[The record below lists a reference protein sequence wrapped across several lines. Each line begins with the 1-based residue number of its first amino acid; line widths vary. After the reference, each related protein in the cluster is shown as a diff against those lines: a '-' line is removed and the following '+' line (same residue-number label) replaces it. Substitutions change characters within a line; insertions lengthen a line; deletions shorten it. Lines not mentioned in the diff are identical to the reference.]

1 MNSTDG
7 SLDFG
12 IRLDTSALSRDAAN
26 ANRLLSSIGTTA
38 EQEGAK
44 IDGVLSNIKR
54 AAVSLSAG
62 WTAQSFVRSVVQVRG
77 EFEKLEVAMNT
88 MLQSKEK
95 ADALMTQMVRT
106 AATTPFGLQEVA
118 SGAKQLLAYGMAS
131 EEVNGTLIKLGD
143 IAAGLSIPLGDI
155 IYLYGTTMAQGRIY
169 TQDLNQFTNRGIPM
183 LKELAS
189 QFGVA
194 ESQVKKLVE
203 EGKVGFPEVKKAIDS
218 MTGTGGKFGGLM
230 EAQSKTIA
238 GQISNLEDQLDTIF
252 NSIGKSNQDII
263 SAALSSTQTL
273 LDNWQSVGTAIMTAV
288 ATFGAYKAAL
298 MTTSALRNVAEGQR
312 YKETTAALQKEIAA
326 IQASLPVKQADTT
339 ADLRAKVAKGELT
352 QQTADEIAKI
362 RELNAEEEK
371 ALAAKVQAQVVSGAI
386 TQAQADEIM
395 SKQQLLGVLREEQA
409 LNAADEA
416 QKEIEK
422 KQELADATRS
432 LAEAQAKYDEADTA
446 LIGANERYSAAVKQ
460 KEAADELVSS
470 LQEEIEAQT
479 SLGEAMDAAEY
490 DDTQDR
496 LAAAMKQQSAAA
508 TELKAAS
515 EQLDT
520 AETNMN
526 TSAQAL
532 NAAEQRVNTAATV
545 TDTTATNVSTTSK
558 KVNTAATISNTLQTR
573 ISAVTSKATAAAHLI
588 LRAAING
595 VTASLNAMKAAI
607 MTNPI
612 GAIIGAITMAIGA
625 IMTWKSATDDA
636 TDTVT
641 EFSDAANEAASKAQ
655 TLYAVIENTSEG
667 TKIHKQALDD
677 LKKIAE
683 DYGITLDSEKDLT
696 QQLIDKKKELIAVIK
711 EEAIERQYADAI
723 ASSGEKY
730 KEKIKDLQEEL
741 TDELPDFM
749 TNEQKSMLPAIYSD
763 EDFEK
768 VLASWEK
775 LKKAREDYRK
785 GEGTRLLVNEATV
798 QNTKLFDQLSAKAAE
813 YAKSLGATS
822 DQQKEAAKA
831 AREYVINMSKELSEH
846 NKTIDAVNKSRDA
859 AKDAAVAAGN
869 LSSEQE
875 RLARKNRLA
884 KLSVAALGTEIQKLI
899 TKYNNSKIGIEI
911 TYSETNIPKWMQGL
925 KENGKEIDSKRAKEL
940 AAMWASY
947 AEEAADY
954 KARTGK
960 TQLRESKGVYLNQR
974 DMLVRS
980 AQYEQ
985 YAKQLEEKENK
996 TKEDKKD
1003 KGNKETP
1010 EQRRKRIEAAE
1021 LAEMDAIEKASK
1033 EREELERKIAKQ
1045 RTENDIEALKD
1056 GNEKTLL
1063 QMEFNHKQQQEELE
1077 REMADE
1083 IAKEKARQKAV
1094 FDAGEN
1100 VKYQKNKKYAKK
1112 NFTDADVDKTQIDAI
1127 KAKYAALFASLRTMQ
1142 EKESADTLAEIYAS
1156 ESQHLRDFL
1165 IQYGDY
1171 QQQRL
1176 AISQDYA
1183 EKISKAQSL
1192 GERLSLEAERDKK
1205 LQDIQLQQ
1213 IKADIDWESVFND
1226 LDNVSISYLEKL
1238 KARLKVALSAKD
1250 ISAENAKVLAE
1261 QIDKINGAI
1270 SNKKNEVRNFFG
1282 IGISELQNA
1291 KRLRQE
1297 AAALQERAKEAA
1309 EKEVQAAKEL
1319 LNTRLQIK
1327 QLLSDNGVEVNI
1339 KDVTT
1344 DNSQDLVN
1352 KLKNNGAAAQDS
1364 ADALGNAF
1372 SQLAKNEQ
1380 SMAQASQASATAQ
1393 GQAAAGAEK
1402 AGGKFALTVAVID
1415 KVIQSVNQN
1424 IQSANELVGQLGLSE
1439 TKFGKGFSSFA
1450 ESSQYATQAWNSLK
1464 SGDIM
1469 GVASG
1474 VFGSLDTLADAIG
1487 EWTGWW
1493 GESDPTLE
1501 EDMERLTLSNEALQ
1515 KSIEDLTEQMKDA
1528 SMGESVELYRQMI
1541 NNLNTAEANQ
1551 SQQMQR
1557 TVEASNRKNHSSGYR
1572 INEDMSDAE
1581 WQRISAVTGQSVY
1594 DASAFFAL
1602 SSENM
1607 KKVQTQLPDLYAKIK
1622 DHADDGYKDAAQYM
1636 DTYIEYAKQRE
1647 ELEKQYYEKLTSTSY
1662 DNVRSKFKDMLR
1674 DMTMSARQFSQNF
1687 NDLIVDN
1694 ITEALMTQK
1703 YDPLIKQLYEDW
1715 AKAMEND
1722 GRISEGE
1729 MQQLEHK
1736 RQVIYDMMQ
1745 NDRQYIDQ
1753 LTERFGDYSE
1763 DTASSRG
1770 FASMSQDSADEL
1782 NGRFGAVQ
1790 MAIEQIR
1797 STEDMIRT
1805 AEECQIA
1812 AQERLSVAVEGIQ
1825 LEVGQIAA
1833 NASDTAQDIAEIRGL
1848 SLAALNHLSG
1858 IERNT
1863 QELFNISSK
1872 LSDIERNL
1880 R

>member
-218 MTGTGGKFGGLM
+218 MTGAGGKFGGLM

-326 IQASLPVKQADTT
+326 IQASLPVKQADTA

-371 ALAAKVQAQVVSGAI
+371 ALAAKVQAQVASGAI

-409 LNAADEA
+409 LNAAGEA

-422 KQELADATRS
+422 KQELAEATRS

-496 LAAAMKQQSAAA
+496 LAAALKQQSAAA
-508 TELKAAS
+508 TELKVAS

-532 NAAEQRVNTAATV
+532 NAAEQRVDTAATV
-545 TDTTATNVSTTSK
+545 TNTTATNVSTDAEN
-558 KVNTAATISNTLQTR
+558 VNTAATVRNTLQTR
-573 ISAVTSKATAAAHLI
+573 ISAITAKATAAAHLI
-588 LRAAING
+588 FRAAVDA
-595 VTASLNAMKAAI
+595 VTLSLQAMKVAL
-607 MTNPI
+607 MNNPI
-612 GAIIGAITMAIGA
+612 GFLIGAVTMAIGA
-625 IMTWKSATDDA
+625 FMTWKSSTDDA
-636 TDTVT
+636 TDSLS
-641 EFSDAANEAASKAQ
+641 EFSDAANDAASKAQ
-655 TLYAVIENTSEG
+655 TLYAVIENTSDG

-683 DYGITLDSEKDLT
+683 DYGITLNEEKDLT

-723 ASSGEKY
+723 ANSGEKY
-730 KEKIKDLQEEL
+730 KERIKELQEEL
-741 TDELPDFM
+741 AEDLPDFM
-749 TNEQKSMLPAIYSD
+749 TDEQKSMLPAIYSD
-763 EDFEK
+763 DDFER
-768 VLASWEK
+768 VIASWDK
-775 LKKAREDYRK
+775 LKKAREAYQK
-785 GEGTRLLVNEATV
+785 GEGTRLLMNEAYA
-798 QNTKLFDQLSAKAAE
+798 QNQKLFDQLADKAAK
-813 YAKSLGATS
+813 YAKSLGASS
-822 DQQKEAAKA
+822 DQQEEAAEK
-831 AREYVINMSKELSEH
+831 AREYVVAMSKEMYSH
-846 NKTIDAVNKSRDA
+846 NNTVEAINKSRDA
-859 AKDAAVAAGN
+859 AKGAAAAAGD

-875 RLARKNRLA
+875 RLARQNRLA
-884 KLSVAALGTEIQKLI
+884 KLSVSALGTEIQKLI
-899 TKYNNSKIGIEI
+899 TKYNNTKIGIEI
-911 TYSETNIPKWMQGL
+911 TYSETNAPKWMQGL
-925 KENGKEIDSKRAKEL
+925 KENGKKIDSKRAKEL
-940 AAMWASY
+940 AAFWASSAQTLEGTKNTMNGLNY
-947 AEEAADY
+947 REA
-954 KARTGK
+954 
-960 TQLRESKGVYLNQR
+960 
-974 DMLVRS
+974 LVRS

-985 YAKQLEEKENK
+985 YAQQLENEEKK
-996 TKEDKKD
+996 TKDD
-1003 KGNKETP
+1003 NKGKGDKETAD
-1010 EQRRKRIEAAE
+1010 QRRKRIEAAE
-1021 LAEMDAIEKASK
+1021 IAIREEMNKAAK
-1033 EREELERKIAKQ
+1033 EREELQRRIASQ
-1045 RTENDIEALKD
+1045 ETENAIEALED
-1056 GNEKTLL
+1056 GREKTLL
-1063 QMEFNHKQQQEELE
+1063 QMEFNHEQKQEELE

-1083 IAKEKARQKAV
+1083 ISKEKARQKAV
-1094 FDAGEN
+1094 FDAQEN
-1100 VKYQKNKKYAKK
+1100 EKYQKNKKYAKR
-1112 NFTDADVDKTQIDAI
+1112 NFTDADIDQTQIEAI
-1127 KAKYAALFASLRTMQ
+1127 KAKYSALFDSIRTLQ
-1142 EKESADTLAEIYAS
+1142 EKEQADTLKEMFGS
-1156 ESQHLRDFL
+1156 DSQHLRDFL
-1165 IQYGDY
+1165 IQYGNY
-1171 QQQRL
+1171 QQKKL
-1176 AISQDYA
+1176 AIAQEYA
-1183 EKISKAQSL
+1183 DKIKQAQSI
-1192 GERLSLEAERDKK
+1192 GERLSLEKERDDK
-1205 LQDIQLQQ
+1205 LQDLELQE

-1226 LDNVSISYLEKL
+1226 LDNVSIKYLEEL
-1238 KARLKVALSAKD
+1238 KKRLKEALSVDD

-1261 QIDKINGAI
+1261 QIDKINSAI
-1270 SNKKNEVRNFFG
+1270 AGKKNEMRNFFG
-1282 IGISELQNA
+1282 MGIPELQKA
-1291 KRLRQE
+1291 KRLKEE
-1297 AAALQERAKEAA
+1297 ALAAQQKAAEAQEREAK
-1309 EKEVQAAKEL
+1309 AAKEL
-1319 LNTRLQIK
+1319 LDAKIKLQS
-1327 QLLSDNGVEVNI
+1327 LLSKNGVGANVGDISSE
-1339 KDVTT
+1339 
-1344 DNSQDLVN
+1344 NSQGYMKQAQDKGAGSDSMKALGDAFSDLAN
-1352 KLKNNGAAAQDS
+1352 KEQSLTAATKGAAAAQDKS
-1364 ADALGNAF
+1364 NKATDKAKTSLSENA
-1372 SQLAKNEQ
+1372 
-1380 SMAQASQASATAQ
+1380 
-1393 GQAAAGAEK
+1393 K
-1402 AGGKFALTVAVID
+1402 AVSKVVD
-1415 KVIQSVNQN
+1415 KTNQN
-1424 IQSANELVGQLGLSE
+1424 IQSANALVETLGLAD
-1439 TKFGKGFSSFA
+1439 TAFGKGFASLSNASQSFSNA
-1450 ESSQYATQAWNSLK
+1450 FQSIM
-1464 SGDIM
+1464 SGDVMGALNGVVGGLMSIGDTIM
-1469 GVASG
+1469 NW
-1474 VFGSLDTLADAIG
+1474 FGNG
-1487 EWTGWW
+1487 

-1515 KSIEDLTEQMKDA
+1515 KSIDALTEQMKDA
-1528 SMGESVELYRQMI
+1528 SMSESVMLYNQQIAEL
-1541 NNLNTAEANQ
+1541 NAAEANQ

-1557 TVEASNRKNHSSGYR
+1557 TSSASNRKNHSSGYR
-1572 INEDMSDAE
+1572 IDKGMSDVE
-1581 WQRISAVTGQSVY
+1581 WQRISAITGQAVNG
-1594 DASAFFAL
+1594 AGAFFAL

-1607 KKVQTQLPDLYAKIK
+1607 AKVQTHLPDLYAKIK
-1622 DHADDGYKDAAQYM
+1622 DLADDGYKDAAQYM
-1636 DTYIEYAKQRE
+1636 DSYIEYAKQRE
-1647 ELEKQYYEKLTSTSY
+1647 ELEMQYYEKLTSTSY

-1687 NDLIVDN
+1687 NELIVDN

-1703 YDPLIKQLYEDW
+1703 YDPLIKQLYKDW

-1729 MQQLEHK
+1729 MQQLEHQ

-1745 NDRQYIDQ
+1745 NDRQYIDE

-1790 MAIEQIR
+1790 VAIEQIR
-1797 STEDMIRT
+1797 STEEMVRA

-1812 AQERLSVAVEGIQ
+1812 AQERMAAATEGIQ
-1825 LEVGQIAA
+1825 AELSLLSANGQQ
-1833 NASDTAQDIAEIRGL
+1833 SSQDIAEIRGL

>member
-12 IRLDTSALSRDAAN
+12 IHLDTSALSRDAAN
-26 ANRLLSSIGTTA
+26 ANRLLSSIGTQA
-38 EQEGAK
+38 EREGAK
-44 IDGVLSNIKR
+44 IDSAFSNIKR
-54 AAVSLSAG
+54 AAISLSAG
-62 WTAQSFVRSVVQVRG
+62 WSAQSFVRGIVQVRG

-88 MLQSKEK
+88 MLQSKER

-218 MTGTGGKFGGLM
+218 MTGAGGKFGGLM

-252 NSIGKSNQDII
+252 NSIGKSNEGII
-263 SAALSSTQTL
+263 SSALSSTQTL
-273 LDNWQSVGTAIMTAV
+273 LDNWQSVGTAIMTVV

-298 MTTSALRNVAEGQR
+298 IATSALRNVAENQR
-312 YKETTAALQKEIAA
+312 YKDTAAAIQSEIAA
-326 IQASLPVKQADTT
+326 IQASLPIKKADTT
-339 ADLRAKVAKGELT
+339 ADLRAKVAKGEIT

-362 RELNAEEEK
+362 RELNATEEA
-371 ALAAKVQAQVVSGAI
+371 ALSAKIQAQVASGAI

-409 LNAADEA
+409 LNAAGAA

-422 KQELADATRS
+422 KKELAEATRS
-432 LAEAQAKYDEADTA
+432 LAEAQAKYDEADA
-446 LIGANERYSAAVKQ
+446 VLIGANERYSAAVKQ

-470 LQEEIEAQT
+470 LREEADAQT

-496 LAAAMKQQSAAA
+496 LAAALKQQAAAA
-508 TELKAAS
+508 TEVKAAS

-526 TSAQAL
+526 SSAQAL
-532 NAAEQRVNTAATV
+532 NAAEQRVDTAATV
-545 TDTTATNVSTTSK
+545 TNTTATNVSTDAEN
-558 KVNTAATISNTLQTR
+558 VNTAATVRNTLQTR
-573 ISAVTSKATAAAHLI
+573 ISAITAKATAAAHLI
-588 LRAAING
+588 FRAAVDA
-595 VTASLNAMKAAI
+595 VTLSLQAMKVAL
-607 MTNPI
+607 MNNPI
-612 GAIIGAITMAIGA
+612 GFLIGAVTMAIGA
-625 IMTWKSATDDA
+625 FMAWKSSTDEATDA
-636 TDTVT
+636 VT

-655 TLYAVIENTSEG
+655 TLYAVIENTSDG
-667 TKIHKQALDD
+667 TKIHKQALDE

-683 DYGITLDSEKDLT
+683 EYGITINDEKDLT

-723 ASSGEKY
+723 ANSGEKY
-730 KEKIKDLQEEL
+730 KERIKELQEGLAE
-741 TDELPDFM
+741 DLPDFM
-749 TNEQKSMLPAIYSD
+749 TDEQKSMLPAIYSD
-763 EDFEK
+763 DDFER
-768 VLASWEK
+768 VIASWDK
-775 LKKAREDYRK
+775 LKKAREAYQK
-785 GEGTRLLVNEATV
+785 GEGTRLLMNEAYA
-798 QNTKLFDQLSAKAAE
+798 QNQKLFDQLADKAAK
-813 YAKSLGATS
+813 YAKSLGASS
-822 DQQKEAAKA
+822 DQQEEAAEK
-831 AREYVINMSKELSEH
+831 AREYVVAMSKEMDSH
-846 NKTIDAVNKSRDA
+846 NKTVDAINKSRDA
-859 AKDAAVAAGN
+859 AKGAAAAAGD

-875 RLARKNRLA
+875 RLARQNRLA
-884 KLSVAALGTEIQKLI
+884 KLSVSALGTEIQKLI
-899 TKYNNSKIGIEI
+899 TKYNNTKIGIEI
-911 TYSETNIPKWMQGL
+911 TYSETNAPKWMQGL
-925 KENGKEIDSKRAKEL
+925 KENGKKIDSNRAKEL
-940 AAMWASY
+940 AAFWASSAQTLEGTKNTMNGLNY
-947 AEEAADY
+947 REA
-954 KARTGK
+954 
-960 TQLRESKGVYLNQR
+960 
-974 DMLVRS
+974 LVRS

-985 YAKQLEEKENK
+985 YAQQLEEEENK
-996 TKEDKKD
+996 TKGDN
-1003 KGNKETP
+1003 KGKGDKETA
-1010 EQRRKRIEAAE
+1010 EQRRKRIEAAKIATIE
-1021 LAEMDAIEKASK
+1021 EMNKAAK
-1033 EREELERKIAKQ
+1033 EREELQRRIASQ
-1045 RTENDIEALKD
+1045 ETENAIEALKD
-1056 GNEKTLL
+1056 GREKTLL
-1063 QMEFNHKQQQEELE
+1063 QMEFNHEQKQEELE

-1083 IAKEKARQKAV
+1083 ISKEKARQKAL
-1094 FDAGEN
+1094 FDAQEN
-1100 VKYQKNKKYAKK
+1100 EKYQKNKKYAKR
-1112 NFTDADVDKTQIDAI
+1112 NFTDADIDKTQIEAI
-1127 KAKYAALFASLRTMQ
+1127 KVKYSALFASIRTLQ
-1142 EKESADTLAEIYAS
+1142 EKEQADTLKEMFGS
-1156 ESQHLRDFL
+1156 DSQHLRDFL
-1165 IQYGDY
+1165 IQYGNY
-1171 QQQRL
+1171 QQKKL
-1176 AISQDYA
+1176 AIAQEYA
-1183 EKISKAQSL
+1183 EKIKDAQSI
-1192 GERLSLEAERDKK
+1192 GERLSLERERDDK
-1205 LQDIQLQQ
+1205 LQDLELQE

-1226 LDNVSISYLEKL
+1226 LDNVSIQYLEEL
-1238 KARLKVALSAKD
+1238 KKRLKEALSVDD

-1261 QIDKINGAI
+1261 QIDKINSAI
-1270 SNKKNEVRNFFG
+1270 AGKKNEMRNFFG
-1282 IGISELQNA
+1282 MGIPELQKA
-1291 KRLRQE
+1291 KRLKEE
-1297 AAALQERAKEAA
+1297 ALAAQQKAAEAQEREAK
-1309 EKEVQAAKEL
+1309 AAKEL
-1319 LNTRLQIK
+1319 LDAKIKLQSLLSKNGVNANVGDIRSENSQGYMK
-1327 QLLSDNGVEVNI
+1327 QLQDKGVGI
-1339 KDVTT
+1339 
-1344 DNSQDLVN
+1344 
-1352 KLKNNGAAAQDS
+1352 DS
-1364 ADALGNAF
+1364 MQALGNAF
-1372 SQLAKNEQ
+1372 SDLANKEQ
-1380 SMAQASQASATAQ
+1380 AMTAATKGAAAAQ
-1393 GQAAAGAEK
+1393 GQAAQASQN
-1402 AGGKFALTVAVID
+1402 AGGKFALTVTIID
-1415 KVIQSVNQN
+1415 KIIQGINQN
-1424 IQSANELVGQLGLSE
+1424 IQSANELLGQLGLSE

-1469 GVASG
+1469 GTMSG
-1474 VFGSLDTLADAIG
+1474 VVGSLTTLFDAVG

-1493 GESDPTLE
+1493 GESDPKLE

-1515 KSIEDLTEQMKDA
+1515 KSIDALTEQMKDA
-1528 SMGESVELYRQMI
+1528 SMSESVELYRQMI

-1551 SQQMQR
+1551 SQQMVR
-1557 TVEASNRKNHSSGYR
+1557 TASASNRKNHSSGYR
-1572 INEDMSDAE
+1572 INEGMSSEE
-1581 WQRISAVTGQSVY
+1581 WQRISAITGQAVY
-1594 DASAFFAL
+1594 DAGAFFSL

-1607 KKVQTQLPDLYAKIK
+1607 AKVQTQLPDLYAKIK
-1622 DHADDGYKDAAQYM
+1622 DLANDGYKDAAQYM
-1636 DTYIEYAKQRE
+1636 DSYIEYAKQRE

-1687 NDLIVDN
+1687 NELIVDN

-1703 YDPLIKQLYEDW
+1703 YDPLIKKLYEDW
-1715 AKAMEND
+1715 AKSMEND

-1729 MQQLEHK
+1729 MQQLEHQ

-1745 NDRQYIDQ
+1745 NDRQYIDE

-1770 FASMSQDSADEL
+1770 FASMNQDSADEL

-1797 STEDMIRT
+1797 STEEMVRA

-1812 AQERLSVAVEGIQ
+1812 AQERMAAASEGIQ
-1825 LEVGQIAA
+1825 AELSLLSANGQQ
-1833 NASDTAQDIAEIRGL
+1833 SSQDIAEIRGL

>member
-12 IRLDTSALSRDAAN
+12 IHLDTSALSRDAAN
-26 ANRLLSSIGTTA
+26 ANRLLSSIGTQA
-38 EQEGAK
+38 EREGAK
-44 IDGVLSNIKR
+44 IDSAFSNIKR
-54 AAVSLSAG
+54 AAISLSAG
-62 WTAQSFVRSVVQVRG
+62 WSAQSFVRSVVQVRG
-77 EFEKLEVAMNT
+77 EFEKLEVSMNT

-194 ESQVKKLVE
+194 ESKVKKLVE

-218 MTGTGGKFGGLM
+218 MTGAGGKFGGLM

-252 NSIGKSNQDII
+252 NSIGKSNEGII
-263 SAALSSTQTL
+263 SSALSSTQTL
-273 LDNWQSVGTAIMTAV
+273 LDNWQSVGTAIMTVV

-298 MTTSALRNVAEGQR
+298 IATSALRNVAENQR
-312 YKETTAALQKEIAA
+312 YKDTAAAIQSEIAA

-362 RELNAEEEK
+362 RELNATEAA
-371 ALAAKVQAQVVSGAI
+371 ALRTKIQAQVASGAI

-409 LNAADEA
+409 LNAAGEA

-422 KQELADATRS
+422 KQELAEATRS

-496 LAAAMKQQSAAA
+496 LAAALKQQAAAA
-508 TELKAAS
+508 TEVKAAS

-526 TSAQAL
+526 SSAQAL
-532 NAAEQRVNTAATV
+532 NAAEQRVDTAATV
-545 TDTTATNVSTTSK
+545 TNTTATNVSTDAEN
-558 KVNTAATISNTLQTR
+558 VNTAATVRNTLQTR
-573 ISAVTSKATAAAHLI
+573 ISAITAKATAAAHLI
-588 LRAAING
+588 FRAAVDA
-595 VTASLNAMKAAI
+595 VTLSLQAMKVAL
-607 MTNPI
+607 MNNPI
-612 GAIIGAITMAIGA
+612 GFLIGAVTMAIGA
-625 IMTWKSATDDA
+625 FMTWKSSTDDA
-636 TDTVT
+636 TDSLS
-641 EFSDAANEAASKAQ
+641 EFSDAANDAASKAQ
-655 TLYAVIENTSEG
+655 TLYAVIENTSDG

-683 DYGITLDSEKDLT
+683 DYGITLNEEKDLT

-723 ASSGEKY
+723 ANSGEKY
-730 KEKIKDLQEEL
+730 KERIKELQEEL
-741 TDELPDFM
+741 AEDLPDFM
-749 TNEQKSMLPAIYSD
+749 TDEQKSMLPAIYSD
-763 EDFEK
+763 DDFER
-768 VLASWEK
+768 VIASWDK
-775 LKKAREDYRK
+775 LKKAREAYQK
-785 GEGTRLLVNEATV
+785 GEGTRLLMNEAYA
-798 QNTKLFDQLSAKAAE
+798 QNQKLFDQLADKAAK
-813 YAKSLGATS
+813 YAKSLGASS
-822 DQQKEAAKA
+822 DQQEEAAEK
-831 AREYVINMSKELSEH
+831 AREYVVAMSKEMDSH
-846 NKTIDAVNKSRDA
+846 NKTVDAINKSRDA
-859 AKDAAVAAGN
+859 AKDAAAAAGN

-884 KLSVAALGTEIQKLI
+884 KLSVTALGTEIQKLI
-899 TKYNNSKIGIEI
+899 TKYNNTKIGIEI
-911 TYSETNIPKWMQGL
+911 TYSETNAPKWMQGL
-925 KENGKEIDSKRAKEL
+925 KENGKKIDSNRAKEL
-940 AAMWASY
+940 AAFWASSAQTLEGTKNTMNGLNY
-947 AEEAADY
+947 REA
-954 KARTGK
+954 
-960 TQLRESKGVYLNQR
+960 
-974 DMLVRS
+974 LVRS

-985 YAKQLEEKENK
+985 YAQQLENEEKK
-996 TKEDKKD
+996 TKDDNKS
-1003 KGNKETP
+1003 KGDKETA

-1021 LAEMDAIEKASK
+1021 IAIREEMNKAAK
-1033 EREELERKIAKQ
+1033 EREELQRRIASQ
-1045 RTENDIEALKD
+1045 ETENAIEALKD
-1056 GNEKTLL
+1056 GREKTLL
-1063 QMEFNHKQQQEELE
+1063 QMEFNHEQKQEELE

-1083 IAKEKARQKAV
+1083 ISKEKARQKAV
-1094 FDAGEN
+1094 FDAQEN
-1100 VKYQKNKKYAKK
+1100 EKYQKNKKYAKR
-1112 NFTDADVDKTQIDAI
+1112 NFTDADIDQTQIEAI
-1127 KAKYAALFASLRTMQ
+1127 KAKYSALFDSIRTLQ
-1142 EKESADTLAEIYAS
+1142 EKEQADTLKEMFGS
-1156 ESQHLRDFL
+1156 DSQHLRDFL
-1165 IQYGDY
+1165 IQYGNY
-1171 QQQRL
+1171 QQKKL
-1176 AISQDYA
+1176 AIAQEYA
-1183 EKISKAQSL
+1183 EKIKQAQSI
-1192 GERLSLEAERDKK
+1192 GERLSLERERDDK
-1205 LQDIQLQQ
+1205 LQDLELQE

-1226 LDNVSISYLEKL
+1226 LDNVSIQYLEEL
-1238 KARLKVALSAKD
+1238 KKRLKEALSVDD

-1261 QIDKINGAI
+1261 QIDKINSAI
-1270 SNKKNEVRNFFG
+1270 AGKKNEMRNFFG
-1282 IGISELQNA
+1282 MGIPELQKA
-1291 KRLRQE
+1291 KRLKEE
-1297 AAALQERAKEAA
+1297 ALAAQQKAAEAQEREAK
-1309 EKEVQAAKEL
+1309 AAKEL
-1319 LNTRLQIK
+1319 LDAKIQLQS
-1327 QLLSDNGVEVNI
+1327 LLSKNGVKANVDDINSE
-1339 KDVTT
+1339 
-1344 DNSQDLVN
+1344 NSQGYMKQAQDKGAGSDSMNALGKAFSDLAN
-1352 KLKNNGAAAQDS
+1352 KEQSLTTATKGAAAAQDKS
-1364 ADALGNAF
+1364 NKATDKAKISLSENAKAVSKVAD
-1372 SQLAKNEQ
+1372 K
-1380 SMAQASQASATAQ
+1380 T
-1393 GQAAAGAEK
+1393 
-1402 AGGKFALTVAVID
+1402 
-1415 KVIQSVNQN
+1415 NQN
-1424 IQSANELVGQLGLSE
+1424 IQSANALVETLGLAD
-1439 TKFGKGFSSFA
+1439 TAFGKGFASLSNASQSFSNA
-1450 ESSQYATQAWNSLK
+1450 FQSIM
-1464 SGDIM
+1464 SGDVMGALNGVVGGLMSIGDTIM
-1469 GVASG
+1469 NW
-1474 VFGSLDTLADAIG
+1474 FGNG
-1487 EWTGWW
+1487 

-1515 KSIEDLTEQMKDA
+1515 KSIDALTEQMKDA
-1528 SMGESVELYRQMI
+1528 SMSESVELYRQMI

-1551 SQQMQR
+1551 SQQMVR
-1557 TVEASNRKNHSSGYR
+1557 TASASNRKNHSSGYR
-1572 INEDMSDAE
+1572 INEGMSSEE
-1581 WQRISAVTGQSVY
+1581 WQRISAITGQVVY
-1594 DASAFFAL
+1594 DAGAFFSL

-1607 KKVQTQLPDLYAKIK
+1607 AKVQTQLPDLYAKIK
-1622 DHADDGYKDAAQYM
+1622 DLANDGYKDAAQYM
-1636 DTYIEYAKQRE
+1636 DSYIEYAKQRE

-1687 NDLIVDN
+1687 NELIVDN

-1703 YDPLIKQLYEDW
+1703 YNPLIKQLYKDW

-1729 MQQLEHK
+1729 MQQLEHQ

-1745 NDRQYIDQ
+1745 NDRQYIDE

-1797 STEDMIRT
+1797 STEEMVRA

-1812 AQERLSVAVEGIQ
+1812 AQERMAAATEGIQ
-1825 LEVGQIAA
+1825 AELSLMSA
-1833 NASDTAQDIAEIRGL
+1833 NCQQSAQDIAEIRGL

>member
-1 MNSTDG
+1 MALKFEITGDNRNFLE
-7 SLDFG
+7 SL
-12 IRLDTSALSRDAAN
+12 
-26 ANRLLSSIGTTA
+26 
-38 EQEGAK
+38 EGARG
-44 IDGVLSNIKR
+44 GVHR
-54 AAVSLSAG
+54 AAQDIESSGMGIEEMFKRIGAAAG
-62 WTAQSFVRSVVQVRG
+62 IAFTLDQAKNFAKSVMDVRG
-77 EFEKLEVAMNT
+77 QFQQLEIAFNT
-88 MLQSKEK
+88 MLQSEEK
-95 ADALMTQMVRT
+95 ASMLMSQLVDT
-106 AATTPFGLQEVA
+106 AAKTPFDLQGVA
-118 SGAKQLLAYGMAS
+118 QGAKQLLAYGIAAD
-131 EEVNGTLIKLGD
+131 EVNETITRLGD
-143 IAAGLSIPLGDI
+143 IAAGLSIPIGDLV
-155 IYLYGTTMAQGRIY
+155 YLYGTTMTQGRMF
-169 TQDLNQFTNRGIPM
+169 TMDLRQFMGRGIPM
-183 LKELAS
+183 ADELAK

-194 ESQVKKLVE
+194 KNEVAGLVTA
-203 EGKVGFPEVKKAIDS
+203 GKVGADAVKKAIWN
-218 MTGTGGKFGGLM
+218 MTEEGSRFGGLM
-230 EAQSKTIA
+230 AEQSKSIT
-238 GQISNLEDQLDTIF
+238 GQISNLEDQLDTVF
-252 NSIGKSNQDII
+252 NSIGKSNEGII
-263 SAALSSTQTL
+263 SSALSSTQTL
-273 LDNWQSVGTAIMTAV
+273 LDNWQSVGTAIMTVV

-298 MTTSALRNVAEGQR
+298 IATSALRNVAENQR
-312 YKETTAALQKEIAA
+312 YKDTAAAIQSEIAA
-326 IQASLPVKQADTT
+326 IQASLPIKKSDTT

-362 RELNAEEEK
+362 RELNATEAD
-371 ALAAKVQAQVVSGAI
+371 ALRTKIQAQVASGAI

-395 SKQQLLGVLREEQA
+395 SRQQLLGVLREEQA
-409 LNAADEA
+409 LNAAGAA

-422 KQELADATRS
+422 KKELAEATRR
-432 LAEAQAKYDEADTA
+432 LAEAQAEYDEADAA
-446 LIGANERYSAAVKQ
+446 LIVANERYSAAVKQ

-470 LQEEIEAQT
+470 LREETDAQT
-479 SLGEAMDAAEY
+479 SLGEAMDVAEY

-496 LAAAMKQQSAAA
+496 LAAALKQQAAAA
-508 TELKAAS
+508 TEVKAAS

-526 TSAQAL
+526 SSAQAL
-532 NAAEQRVNTAATV
+532 NAAEQRVKTAATAANTTATNVFTTAENVNTAATV
-545 TDTTATNVSTTSK
+545 R
-558 KVNTAATISNTLQTR
+558 NTLQTR
-573 ISAVTSKATAAAHLI
+573 ISAVTAKATAAAHLI
-588 LRAAING
+588 FRAAVNG
-595 VTASLNAMKAAI
+595 VTASLQAMKAAL

-612 GAIIGAITMAIGA
+612 GAIIGAVTMAIGA
-625 IMTWKSATDDA
+625 FMTWKSSTEDA
-636 TDTVT
+636 TDAVT
-641 EFSDAANEAASKAQ
+641 EFSDAANDAASKAQ
-655 TLYAVIENTSEG
+655 TLYAVIENTSDG

-683 DYGITLDSEKDLT
+683 DYGITLNDEKDLT

-723 ASSGEKY
+723 ANSSESY
-730 KEKIKDLQEEL
+730 KKKIKDLQEEL
-741 TDELPDFM
+741 TDDLPDFM
-749 TNEQKSMLPAIYSD
+749 TDEQKSMLPAIYSD

-785 GEGTRLLVNEATV
+785 GEGTRLLVNEASV

-859 AKDAAVAAGN
+859 AKGAAVAAGN

-875 RLARKNRLA
+875 RLARQNRLT
-884 KLSVAALGTEIQKLI
+884 KLSVTALGTEIQKLI

-911 TYSETNIPKWMQGL
+911 TYSETNVPKWMQGL

-985 YAKQLEEKENK
+985 YAQQLEEKEKK
-996 TKEDKKD
+996 TKEDDKD
-1003 KGNKETP
+1003 KTKETP

-1021 LAEMDAIEKASK
+1021 LAEMEAIEKASK

-1056 GNEKTLL
+1056 GNDKTLL
-1063 QMEFNHKQQQEELE
+1063 QMEFNHEQQQEELE

-1112 NFTDADVDKTQIDAI
+1112 NFTDADVDKTKIDAI

-1142 EKESADTLAEIYAS
+1142 EKESADTLAEMYAS

-1176 AISQDYA
+1176 AIAQDYA

-1192 GERLSLEAERDKK
+1192 GERLSLEADRDKK

-1238 KARLKVALSAKD
+1238 KSRLKEALNAKD

-1270 SNKKNEVRNFFG
+1270 AEKNNEVRNFFG
-1282 IGISELQNA
+1282 MGISELQKA
-1291 KRLRQE
+1291 KRLRQD
-1297 AAALQERAKEAA
+1297 AAELQERAKEAE
-1309 EKEVQAAKEL
+1309 EKEAQAAKEL
-1319 LNTRLQIK
+1319 LYTRLQIK
-1327 QLLSDNGVEVNI
+1327 KLLSDNGVEVNI
-1339 KDVTT
+1339 EDVTT

-1364 ADALGNAF
+1364 ADALGDAF
-1372 SQLAKNEQ
+1372 SKLAKNEQ
-1380 SMAQASQASATAQ
+1380 TLAQASQASATAQ

-1402 AGGKFALTVAVID
+1402 AGGKFALTVAIID

-1424 IQSANELVGQLGLSE
+1424 IQSANELIGQLGLSD

-1474 VFGSLDTLADAIG
+1474 VVGSLSSLGDAIG

-1493 GESDPTLE
+1493 GDSDKNLE

-1515 KSIEDLTEQMKDA
+1515 KSIDELTEQMKDA
-1528 SMGESVELYRQMI
+1528 SMSESVELYRQMI

-1557 TVEASNRKNHSSGYR
+1557 TAAASKSGFKGEHSSGYR
-1572 INEDMSDAE
+1572 ISEGMSSAE
-1581 WQRISAVTGQSVY
+1581 WQR
-1594 DASAFFAL
+1594 L
-1602 SSENM
+1602 SSITGKAVKDANSFFSLTSDEMN
-1607 KKVQTQLPDLYAKIK
+1607 KVATQAPDLYAKIK
-1622 DHADDGYKDAAQYM
+1622 DLADDGYKDAAQYM
-1636 DTYIEYAKQRE
+1636 DGYIDFAKQRE

-1674 DMTMSARQFSQNF
+1674 DMTISARQFSQDF
-1687 NDLIVDN
+1687 NDLIVEN

-1729 MQQLEHK
+1729 MQQLEHQ

-1745 NDRQYIDQ
+1745 NDRQYIDE

-1790 MAIEQIR
+1790 
-1797 STEDMIRT
+1797 
-1805 AEECQIA
+1805 IA
-1812 AQERLSVAVEGIQ
+1812 AENIGSQVISIYSQMLLMSQTQTSSNNYLQEIRNMMITGNSY
-1825 LEVGQIAA
+1825 LE
-1833 NASDTAQDIAEIRGL
+1833 DIAKYSKQIYL
-1848 SLAALNHLSG
+1848 DFATKLDD
-1858 IERNT
+1858 ITTNT
-1863 QELFNISSK
+1863 K
-1872 LSDIERNL
+1872 
-1880 R
+1880 

>member
-12 IRLDTSALSRDAAN
+12 IHLDTSALSRDAAN
-26 ANRLLSSIGTTA
+26 ANRLLSSIGTQA
-38 EQEGAK
+38 EREGAK
-44 IDGVLSNIKR
+44 IDSAFSNIKR
-54 AAVSLSAG
+54 AALSLSAG
-62 WTAQSFVRSVVQVRG
+62 WSAQSFVRGIVQVRG

-88 MLQSKEK
+88 MLQSKER

-218 MTGTGGKFGGLM
+218 MTGAGGKFGGLM

-252 NSIGKSNQDII
+252 NSIGKSNDGII
-263 SAALSSTQTL
+263 SSALSSTQTL
-273 LDNWQSVGTAIMTAV
+273 LDNWQSVGTAIMTVV

-298 MTTSALRNVAEGQR
+298 IATSALRNVAENQR
-312 YKETTAALQKEIAA
+312 YKDTTAAIQSEIAA
-326 IQASLPVKQADTT
+326 IQASLPIKKADTT

-362 RELNAEEEK
+362 RELNATEEA
-371 ALAAKVQAQVVSGAI
+371 ALRAKIQAQVASGAI

-409 LNAADEA
+409 LNAAGAA

-422 KQELADATRS
+422 KKELAEATRN
-432 LAEAQAKYDEADTA
+432 LAEAQAKYDEADAA

-470 LQEEIEAQT
+470 LREEADAQT

-496 LAAAMKQQSAAA
+496 LAAALKQQAAAA
-508 TELKAAS
+508 TEVKAAS

-526 TSAQAL
+526 SSAQAL
-532 NAAEQRVNTAATV
+532 NAAEQRVKTASTAA
-545 TDTTATNVSTTSK
+545 DTTATNVSTTAEN
-558 KVNTAATISNTLQTR
+558 VNTAATVRNTFQTR
-573 ISAVTSKATAAAHLI
+573 ISAITAKATAAAHLI
-588 LRAAING
+588 FRAAVDE
-595 VTASLNAMKAAI
+595 VTQSLQKMKVAL
-607 MTNPI
+607 MNNPI
-612 GAIIGAITMAIGA
+612 GFLIGAVTMAIGA
-625 IMTWKSATDDA
+625 FMTWKSSTDEATDA
-636 TDTVT
+636 VT
-641 EFSDAANEAASKAQ
+641 EFSDAANDAASKAQ
-655 TLYAVIENTSEG
+655 TLYAVIENTSDG

-683 DYGITLDSEKDLT
+683 DYGITLDKEKDLT

-723 ASSGEKY
+723 ANSGEKY
-730 KEKIKDLQEEL
+730 KERIKELQGEL
-741 TDELPDFM
+741 SEDLPDFM
-749 TNEQKSMLPAIYSD
+749 TDEQKSMLPAIYSD
-763 EDFEK
+763 DDFER
-768 VLASWEK
+768 VIASWDK
-775 LKKAREDYRK
+775 LKKAREAYQK
-785 GEGTRLLVNEATV
+785 GEGTRLLMNEAYA
-798 QNTKLFDQLSAKAAE
+798 QNQKLFDQLADKAAK
-813 YAKSLGATS
+813 YAKSLGASS
-822 DQQKEAAKA
+822 DQQEEAAEK
-831 AREYVINMSKELSEH
+831 AREYVVAMSKEMDSH
-846 NKTIDAVNKSRDA
+846 NKTVDAINKSRDA
-859 AKDAAVAAGN
+859 AKGAATAAGN

-884 KLSVAALGTEIQKLI
+884 KLSVSALGTEIQKLI
-899 TKYNNSKIGIEI
+899 TKYNNTKIGIEI
-911 TYSETNIPKWMQGL
+911 TYSETNAPKWMQGL
-925 KENGKEIDSKRAKEL
+925 KENGKKIDSKRAKEL
-940 AAMWASY
+940 AAFWASSAQTLEGTKNTMNGLNY
-947 AEEAADY
+947 REA
-954 KARTGK
+954 
-960 TQLRESKGVYLNQR
+960 
-974 DMLVRS
+974 LVRS

-985 YAKQLEEKENK
+985 YAQQLEEEENK
-996 TKEDKKD
+996 TKGDN
-1003 KGNKETP
+1003 KGKGDKETA
-1010 EQRRKRIEAAE
+1010 EQRRKRIEAAKIATIE
-1021 LAEMDAIEKASK
+1021 EMNKAAK
-1033 EREELERKIAKQ
+1033 EREELQRRIASQ
-1045 RTENDIEALKD
+1045 ETENAIEALKD
-1056 GNEKTLL
+1056 GREKTLL
-1063 QMEFNHKQQQEELE
+1063 QMEFNHEQKQEELE

-1083 IAKEKARQKAV
+1083 ISKEKARQKAL
-1094 FDAGEN
+1094 FDAQEN
-1100 VKYQKNKKYAKK
+1100 EKYQKNKKYAKR
-1112 NFTDADVDKTQIDAI
+1112 NFTDADIDKTQIEAI
-1127 KAKYAALFASLRTMQ
+1127 KVKYSALFASIRTLQ
-1142 EKESADTLAEIYAS
+1142 EKEQADTLKEMFGS
-1156 ESQHLRDFL
+1156 DSQHLRDFL
-1165 IQYGDY
+1165 IQYGNY
-1171 QQQRL
+1171 QQKKL
-1176 AISQDYA
+1176 AIAQEYA
-1183 EKISKAQSL
+1183 DKIKQAQSI
-1192 GERLSLEAERDKK
+1192 GERLSLEKERDDK
-1205 LQDIQLQQ
+1205 LQDLELQE

-1226 LDNVSISYLEKL
+1226 LDNVSIKYLEEL
-1238 KARLKVALSAKD
+1238 KKRLKEALSVDD

-1261 QIDKINGAI
+1261 QIDKINSAI
-1270 SNKKNEVRNFFG
+1270 AGKKNEMRNFFG
-1282 IGISELQNA
+1282 MGIPELQKA
-1291 KRLRQE
+1291 KRLKEE
-1297 AAALQERAKEAA
+1297 ALAAQQKAAEAQEREAK
-1309 EKEVQAAKEL
+1309 AAKEL
-1319 LNTRLQIK
+1319 LDAKIKLQS
-1327 QLLSDNGVEVNI
+1327 LLSKNGVGANVGDISSE
-1339 KDVTT
+1339 
-1344 DNSQDLVN
+1344 NSQGYMKQAQDKGAGSDSMNALGKAFSDLAN
-1352 KLKNNGAAAQDS
+1352 KEQSLTAATKGAAAAQDKS
-1364 ADALGNAF
+1364 NKATDKAKTSLSENA
-1372 SQLAKNEQ
+1372 
-1380 SMAQASQASATAQ
+1380 
-1393 GQAAAGAEK
+1393 K
-1402 AGGKFALTVAVID
+1402 AVSKVVD
-1415 KVIQSVNQN
+1415 KTNQN
-1424 IQSANELVGQLGLSE
+1424 IQSANALVETLGLAD
-1439 TKFGKGFSSFA
+1439 TAFGKGFASLSNASQSFSNA
-1450 ESSQYATQAWNSLK
+1450 FQSIM
-1464 SGDIM
+1464 SGDVMGALNGVVGGLMSIGDTIM
-1469 GVASG
+1469 NW
-1474 VFGSLDTLADAIG
+1474 FGNG
-1487 EWTGWW
+1487 

-1515 KSIEDLTEQMKDA
+1515 KSIDALTEQMKDA
-1528 SMGESVELYRQMI
+1528 SMSESVELYRQMI

-1551 SQQMQR
+1551 SQQMVR
-1557 TVEASNRKNHSSGYR
+1557 TASASNRKNHSSGYR
-1572 INEDMSDAE
+1572 INEGMSSEE
-1581 WQRISAVTGQSVY
+1581 WQRISAITGQAVY
-1594 DASAFFAL
+1594 DAGAFFSL

-1607 KKVQTQLPDLYAKIK
+1607 AKVQTQLPDLYAKIK
-1622 DHADDGYKDAAQYM
+1622 DLANDGYKDAAQYM
-1636 DTYIEYAKQRE
+1636 DSYIEYAKQRE

-1687 NDLIVDN
+1687 NELIVDN

-1703 YDPLIKQLYEDW
+1703 YDPLIKKLYEDW

-1729 MQQLEHK
+1729 MQQLEHQ

-1745 NDRQYIDQ
+1745 NDRQYIDE

-1790 MAIEQIR
+1790 VAIEQIR
-1797 STEDMIRT
+1797 STEEMVRA

-1812 AQERLSVAVEGIQ
+1812 AQERMAAATDGIQ
-1825 LEVGQIAA
+1825 AELSLLSANGQQ
-1833 NASDTAQDIAEIRGL
+1833 SSQDIAEIRGL

>member
-12 IRLDTSALSRDAAN
+12 IHLDTSALSRDAAN
-26 ANRLLSSIGTTA
+26 ANRLLSSIGTQA
-38 EQEGAK
+38 ERDGAK
-44 IDGVLSNIKR
+44 IDSAFSNIKR
-54 AAVSLSAG
+54 AALSLSAG
-62 WTAQSFVRSVVQVRG
+62 WSAQSFVRGIVQVRG

-88 MLQSKEK
+88 MLQSKER

-218 MTGTGGKFGGLM
+218 MTGAGGKFGGLM

-252 NSIGKSNQDII
+252 NSIGKSNEGVI
-263 SAALSSTQTL
+263 SSALSSTQTL
-273 LDNWQSVGTAIMTAV
+273 LDNWQSVGTAIMTVV

-298 MTTSALRNVAEGQR
+298 IATSALRNVAENQR
-312 YKETTAALQKEIAA
+312 YKDTAAAIQSEITA
-326 IQASLPVKQADTT
+326 IQASLPIKQADTT

-362 RELNAEEEK
+362 RELNATEEA
-371 ALAAKVQAQVVSGAI
+371 ALSAKIQLQVASGAI

-409 LNAADEA
+409 LNAAGAA

-422 KQELADATRS
+422 KKELAEATRN
-432 LAEAQAKYDEADTA
+432 LAEAQAKYDEADAA

-470 LQEEIEAQT
+470 LREEADAQT

-496 LAAAMKQQSAAA
+496 LAAALKQQAAAA
-508 TELKAAS
+508 TEVKAAS

-526 TSAQAL
+526 SSAQAL
-532 NAAEQRVNTAATV
+532 NAAEQRVKTASTAA
-545 TDTTATNVSTTSK
+545 DTTATNVSTTAEN
-558 KVNTAATISNTLQTR
+558 VNTAATVRNTFQTR
-573 ISAVTSKATAAAHLI
+573 ISAITAKATAAAHLI
-588 LRAAING
+588 FRAAVDE
-595 VTASLNAMKAAI
+595 VTQSLQKMKVAL
-607 MTNPI
+607 MNNPI
-612 GAIIGAITMAIGA
+612 GFLIGAVTMAIGA
-625 IMTWKSATDDA
+625 FMTWKSSTDEATDA
-636 TDTVT
+636 VT
-641 EFSDAANEAASKAQ
+641 EFSDAANDAASKAQ
-655 TLYAVIENTSEG
+655 TLYAVIENTSDG

-683 DYGITLDSEKDLT
+683 DYGITLDKEKDLT

-723 ASSGEKY
+723 ANSGEKY
-730 KEKIKDLQEEL
+730 KERIKELQGEL
-741 TDELPDFM
+741 SEDLPDFM
-749 TNEQKSMLPAIYSD
+749 TDEQKSMLPAIYSD
-763 EDFEK
+763 DDFER
-768 VLASWEK
+768 VIASWDK
-775 LKKAREDYRK
+775 LKKAREAYQK
-785 GEGTRLLVNEATV
+785 GEGTRLLMNEAYA
-798 QNTKLFDQLSAKAAE
+798 QNQKLFDQLADKAAK
-813 YAKSLGATS
+813 YAKSLGASS
-822 DQQKEAAKA
+822 DQQEEAAEK
-831 AREYVINMSKELSEH
+831 AREYVVAMSKEMDSH
-846 NKTIDAVNKSRDA
+846 NKTVDAINKSRDA
-859 AKDAAVAAGN
+859 AKDAATAAGN

-884 KLSVAALGTEIQKLI
+884 KLSVSALGTEIQKLI
-899 TKYNNSKIGIEI
+899 TKYNNTKIGIEI
-911 TYSETNIPKWMQGL
+911 TYSETNAPKWMQGL
-925 KENGKEIDSKRAKEL
+925 KENGKKIDSNRAKEL
-940 AAMWASY
+940 AAFWASSAQTLEGTKNTMNGLNY
-947 AEEAADY
+947 REA
-954 KARTGK
+954 
-960 TQLRESKGVYLNQR
+960 
-974 DMLVRS
+974 LVRS

-985 YAKQLEEKENK
+985 YAQQLEEEENK
-996 TKEDKKD
+996 TKGDNKSKVD
-1003 KGNKETP
+1003 NKGKGSNETA
-1010 EQRRKRIEAAE
+1010 EQRRKRIEEAE
-1021 LAEMDAIEKASK
+1021 IAIREEMDKAAK
-1033 EREELERKIAKQ
+1033 EREELQRRIASQ
-1045 RTENDIEALKD
+1045 EAENAIEALED
-1056 GNEKTLL
+1056 SREKTLL
-1063 QMEFNHKQQQEELE
+1063 QMEFNHEQKQEELE

-1083 IAKEKARQKAV
+1083 ISKEKARQKAV
-1094 FDAGEN
+1094 FDAQEN
-1100 VKYQKNKKYAKK
+1100 EKYQKNKKYAKR
-1112 NFTDADVDKTQIDAI
+1112 NFTDADIDQTQIEAI
-1127 KAKYAALFASLRTMQ
+1127 KAKYSALFASIRTLQ
-1142 EKESADTLAEIYAS
+1142 EKEQADTLKEMFGS
-1156 ESQHLRDFL
+1156 DSQHLRDFL
-1165 IQYGDY
+1165 IQYGNY
-1171 QQQRL
+1171 QQKKL
-1176 AISQDYA
+1176 AIAQEYA
-1183 EKISKAQSL
+1183 EKIKDAQSI
-1192 GERLSLEAERDKK
+1192 GERLSLERERDDK
-1205 LQDIQLQQ
+1205 LQDLELQE

-1226 LDNVSISYLEKL
+1226 LDNVSIQYLKELKKL
-1238 KARLKVALSAKD
+1238 LKEALSVDD

-1261 QIDKINGAI
+1261 QIDKINSAI
-1270 SNKKNEVRNFFG
+1270 AGKKNEMRNFFG
-1282 IGISELQNA
+1282 MGIPELQKA
-1291 KRLRQE
+1291 KRLKEE
-1297 AAALQERAKEAA
+1297 ALTAQQKAA
-1309 EKEVQAAKEL
+1309 EAQKEEAKAAKEL
-1319 LNTRLQIK
+1319 LNAKIQLQS
-1327 QLLSDNGVEVNI
+1327 LLSKNGVNANVGDISSE
-1339 KDVTT
+1339 
-1344 DNSQDLVN
+1344 NSQGYM
-1352 KLKNNGAAAQDS
+1352 KQAQDKGAGS
-1364 ADALGNAF
+1364 DSMQALGNAF
-1372 SQLAKNEQ
+1372 SDLANKEQ
-1380 SMAQASQASATAQ
+1380 SLTAATKGAAAAQ
-1393 GQAAAGAEK
+1393 GQAAQASQN
-1402 AGGKFALTVAVID
+1402 AGGKFALTVTIID
-1415 KVIQSVNQN
+1415 KIIQGINQN
-1424 IQSANELVGQLGLSE
+1424 IQSANELLGQLGLSE

-1464 SGDIM
+1464 SGDVM
-1469 GVASG
+1469 GTMSG
-1474 VFGSLDTLADAIG
+1474 VVGSLTTLFDAVG

-1493 GESDPTLE
+1493 GESDPKLE

-1515 KSIEDLTEQMKDA
+1515 KSIDALTEQMKDA
-1528 SMGESVELYRQMI
+1528 SMSESVELYRQMI

-1551 SQQMQR
+1551 SQQMVR
-1557 TVEASNRKNHSSGYR
+1557 TAEASNRKNHSSGYR
-1572 INEDMSDAE
+1572 INEGMSSEE
-1581 WQRISAVTGQSVY
+1581 WQRISAITGQAVY
-1594 DASAFFAL
+1594 HASAFFSL

-1607 KKVQTQLPDLYAKIK
+1607 AKVQTQLPDLYAKIK
-1622 DHADDGYKDAAQYM
+1622 DLANDGYKDAAQYM
-1636 DTYIEYAKQRE
+1636 DSYVEYAKQRE

-1687 NDLIVDN
+1687 NELIVDN

-1703 YDPLIKQLYEDW
+1703 YDPLIKKLYEDW

-1729 MQQLEHK
+1729 MQQLEHQ

-1745 NDRQYIDQ
+1745 NDRQYIDE

-1790 MAIEQIR
+1790 VAIEQIR
-1797 STEDMIRT
+1797 STEEMVRA

-1812 AQERLSVAVEGIQ
+1812 AQERMAAATEGIQ
-1825 LEVGQIAA
+1825 AELSLLSA
-1833 NASDTAQDIAEIRGL
+1833 NCQQSSQDIAEIRGL

>member
-26 ANRLLSSIGTTA
+26 ANRLLFSIGTTA

-88 MLQSKEK
+88 MLQSKK
-95 ADALMTQMVRT
+95 DALMTQMVRT

-194 ESQVKKLVE
+194 ESKVKKLVE

-326 IQASLPVKQADTT
+326 IQASLPVKQADTA

-371 ALAAKVQAQVVSGAI
+371 ALAAKVQAQVASGAI

-409 LNAADEA
+409 LNAAGEA

-422 KQELADATRS
+422 KRELAEATRS
-432 LAEAQAKYDEADTA
+432 LADAQAKYDEADTA

-496 LAAAMKQQSAAA
+496 LAAALKQQAAAA

-515 EQLDT
+515 EQVDT

-532 NAAEQRVNTAATV
+532 NAAEQRVNTVSTTANA
-545 TDTTATNVSTTSK
+545 TATNVSTTSK

-741 TDELPDFM
+741 SDALSDDFTD
-749 TNEQKSMLPAIYSD
+749 EQKSMLPAIFTD
-763 EDFEK
+763 DDFERIK
-768 VLASWEK
+768 EVREKYDEALKEFARGGSREEYNKANMELLASWGEISARA
-775 LKKAREDYRK
+775 KKYAKDLGLSVEAQ
-785 GEGTRLLVNEATV
+785 NEAA
-798 QNTKLFDQLSAKAAE
+798 S
-813 YAKSLGATS
+813 
-822 DQQKEAAKA
+822 A
-831 AREYVINMSKELSEH
+831 ARTYVAKMAIEITAH
-846 NKTIDAVNKSRDA
+846 NKTIDAINKSRDA
-859 AKDAAVAAGN
+859 AKGAAVAAGN

-884 KLSVAALGTEIQKLI
+884 KLSVTALGTEIQKLI

-911 TYSETNIPKWMQGL
+911 TYSETNVPKWMQGL
-925 KENGKEIDSKRAKEL
+925 KEKGKNIDSKRAKEL
-940 AAMWASY
+940 AAFWASNAQALEGTNNTMNGLNY
-947 AEEAADY
+947 REA
-954 KARTGK
+954 
-960 TQLRESKGVYLNQR
+960 
-974 DMLVRS
+974 LVRS

-985 YAKQLEEKENK
+985 YAQQLEEKEKK

-1033 EREELERKIAKQ
+1033 EREELERKIVKQ
-1045 RTENDIEALKD
+1045 RTENAIESIKD

-1063 QMEFNHKQQQEELE
+1063 QMEFNHEQQQEELE

-1112 NFTDADVDKTQIDAI
+1112 NFTDADVDKAQIDAI
-1127 KAKYAALFASLRTMQ
+1127 KEKYAALFASLRTLQ
-1142 EKESADTLAEIYAS
+1142 EKEQADTLKEMFGS
-1156 ESQHLRDFL
+1156 DSQHLRDFL
-1165 IQYGDY
+1165 LQYGNY
-1171 QQQRL
+1171 QQKKL
-1176 AISQDYA
+1176 AIAQEYA
-1183 EKISKAQSL
+1183 EKIKQAQSI
-1192 GERLSLEAERDKK
+1192 GERLSLERERDDK
-1205 LQDIQLQQ
+1205 LQDLELQE

-1226 LDNVSISYLEKL
+1226 LDNVSIQYLEEL
-1238 KARLKVALSAKD
+1238 KKRLKEALSVDD

-1261 QIDKINGAI
+1261 QIDKINSAI
-1270 SNKKNEVRNFFG
+1270 AGKKNEMRNFFG
-1282 IGISELQNA
+1282 MGIPELQKA
-1291 KRLRQE
+1291 KRLKEE
-1297 AAALQERAKEAA
+1297 ALEAQQKAAEAQEREAK
-1309 EKEVQAAKEL
+1309 AAKEL
-1319 LNTRLQIK
+1319 LNAKIQLQSLLSKNGVKANVGDISSENSQGYMK
-1327 QLLSDNGVEVNI
+1327 QLQDNGAGSDSM
-1339 KDVTT
+1339 KALGDAF
-1344 DNSQDLVN
+1344 SDLAN
-1352 KLKNNGAAAQDS
+1352 KEQAMTAATKGAAAAQDKS
-1364 ADALGNAF
+1364 NKATDKAKISLSDNA
-1372 SQLAKNEQ
+1372 
-1380 SMAQASQASATAQ
+1380 
-1393 GQAAAGAEK
+1393 K
-1402 AGGKFALTVAVID
+1402 AVSKVVD
-1415 KVIQSVNQN
+1415 KTNQN
-1424 IQSANELVGQLGLSE
+1424 IQSANALVETLGLAD
-1439 TKFGKGFSSFA
+1439 TAFGKGFASLSNASQSFSNA
-1450 ESSQYATQAWNSLK
+1450 FQSIM
-1464 SGDIM
+1464 SGDVMGALNGVVGGLMSIGDTIM
-1469 GVASG
+1469 NW
-1474 VFGSLDTLADAIG
+1474 FGNG
-1487 EWTGWW
+1487 

-1501 EDMERLTLSNEALQ
+1501 DDMERLTLSNEALQ
-1515 KSIEDLTEQMKDA
+1515 KSIDALTEQMKDA
-1528 SMGESVELYRQMI
+1528 SMVESVMLYNQQIAEL
-1541 NNLNTAEANQ
+1541 NAAEANQ

-1557 TVEASNRKNHSSGYR
+1557 TSSASNRKNHSSGYR
-1572 INEDMSDAE
+1572 IDKGMSDVE
-1581 WQRISAVTGQSVY
+1581 WQRISAITGQAVNN
-1594 DASAFFAL
+1594 AGAFFAL

-1607 KKVQTQLPDLYAKIK
+1607 AKVQTHLPDLYAKIK
-1622 DHADDGYKDAAQYM
+1622 DLADDGYKDAAQYM
-1636 DTYIEYAKQRE
+1636 DSYIEYAKQRE
-1647 ELEKQYYEKLTSTSY
+1647 ELEMQYYEKLTSTSY

-1729 MQQLEHK
+1729 MQQLEHQ

-1770 FASMSQDSADEL
+1770 FASMRQDSADEL

-1797 STEDMIRT
+1797 STDDMIRT

-1812 AQERLSVAVEGIQ
+1812 AQERLAVAVEGIQ
-1825 LEVGQIAA
+1825 LEVGQIAT
-1833 NASDTAQDIAEIRGL
+1833 NASDAAQDIAEIRGL

-1863 QELFNISSK
+1863 QELFNISNK